1 MTPWCV
7 VLVCSSRRPL
17 ADHHSLPF
25 PWTLSLHRRWC
36 PSPSHHPLTFLFL
49 PALTFPLP
57 FPFPSL
63 GLSLRRPQ
71 CPSASPHSFP
81 SHSLGRLCQRSHGI
95 LTYLSI
101 RTELQARGALVQA
114 GPNAPPTRA
123 AWEFLDAP
131 PPPPHTTRQASNPFW
146 TTCPSSPTTKRPRS
160 PQHWHYWPAR
170 TAFQPASSPIW
181 GPSPRR
187 PRLSW
192 GPIRSGRHA
201 PPVPARGWRRSSS
214 NLYKK
219 SRTNTGGFGMSPW
232 CDDLVYSSRRLLADR
247 HSLPFPWTLSLHRRW
262 CPSASHHPLTFLF
275 LPALTFPLPSPFPSL
290 GLFLRRPPCPSA
302 SPHSF
307 PSLSL
312 GRLCQRSPRTCP
324 VSLLC
329 VESTQRKANAFA
341 VGQVRPS
348 GHPKPAVR
356 YLSPTAA
363 GGPWDGHLRGRF
375 PDGGT

>member
-1 MTPWCV
+1 MV
-7 VLVCSSRRPL
+7 VHFLQFSSW
-17 ADHHSLPF
+17 F
-25 PWTLSLHRRWC
+25 V
-36 PSPSHHPLTFLFL
+36 
-49 PALTFPLP
+49 
-57 FPFPSL
+57 L
-63 GLSLRRPQ
+63 GSGWDT
-71 CPSASPHSFP
+71 
-81 SHSLGRLCQRSHGI
+81 GRC
-95 LTYLSI
+95 
-101 RTELQARGALVQA
+101 
-114 GPNAPPTRA
+114 
-123 AWEFLDAP
+123 P
-131 PPPPHTTRQASNPFW
+131 PPPPWAGQQ
-146 TTCPSSPTTKRPRS
+146 KR
-160 PQHWHYWPAR
+160 
-170 TAFQPASSPIW
+170 
-181 GPSPRR
+181 
-187 PRLSW
+187 
-192 GPIRSGRHA
+192 
-201 PPVPARGWRRSSS
+201 
-214 NLYKK
+214 
-219 SRTNTGGFGMSPW
+219 GFGMTPW
-232 CDDLVYSSRRLLADR
+232 CDDLVCSWRRLLADR

-275 LPALTFPLPSPFPSL
+275 LLALTFPLPSPFPSL
-290 GLFLRRPPCPSA
+290 GLSLCRPPCPSA